1 MKAPLGAPLPSF
13 FSGAAELN
21 KPRALARREKDGCC
35 PMTKEFSQIDA
46 DDDEEDAEKK
56 RKQEEFM
63 RQEEIYRH
71 RQREARR

>member
-1 MKAPLGAPLPSF
+1 MLSDDK
-13 FSGAAELN
+13 
-21 KPRALARREKDGCC
+21 K
-35 PMTKEFSQIDA
+35 FSQIDA

-71 RQREARR
+71 GQREARR

>member
-1 MKAPLGAPLPSF
+1 
-13 FSGAAELN
+13 
-21 KPRALARREKDGCC
+21 
-35 PMTKEFSQIDA
+35 MTKEFSQIDA